1 MNDRKTIESVQLRLE
16 AYEEQR
22 DKLIM
27 ESSKNENEMTK
38 EKAAGLE
45 LRHITERIKTTK
57 AELETYKLAH
67 AIMVG
72 ETLKANSTS

>member
-1 MNDRKTIESVQLRLE
+1 MSHLLFLNGRKTIESVQLRLE

-27 ESSKNENEMTK
+27 DSSKNKNEIAK
-38 EKAAGLE
+38 EEKTAGLE

-72 ETLKANSTS
+72 KP